1 MKRIFLAVCLIASL
15 SIIKTWAEEIKI
27 AVPDIADLV
36 KNATNCDTIVKYNGY
51 NVHIVKKDGII
62 THYGLNLFTDEVKKS
77 MGKDVL
83 NRLETELLNLSL
95 TKDGEDVSVDIVSG
109 DLKTLKSITP
119 ETSHS
124 ITNSNSRNLTVEWIT
139 DKGNVKVSMPLNY
152 QSIKGGTR
160 TDIEQTFISNIKNQ
174 KKQRSIGT
182 FNLGSAEPYGDDKYI
197 IPGYS
202 YQNKDI
208 TRNIYL
214 TTDSLV
220 NPIWDAKFPLESIA
234 NLFICPNDIYKDIE
248 LNITVLKH
256 EYGEQESFTVSVDK
270 FLAYCEEE
278 GCVPFWGVE
287 KFHDGKIEGAL
298 FLYNQGQGYDHVL
311 KIDCEPKAVIEDKG
325 SITARVSLFIPTNNV
340 NNLFQ
345 PYIKKTDKEKIR
357 YDKK

>member
-1 MKRIFLAVCLIASL
+1 MKRIFFAVCLIAYL
-15 SIIKTWAEEIKI
+15 SIIKTWAEEMKTLEPAIEG
-27 AVPDIADLV
+27 LV
-36 KNATNCDTIVKYNGY
+36 KDTANCDTIVDYNGY
-51 NVHIVKKDGII
+51 KVHIVKTGGQVA
-62 THYGLNLFTDEVKKS
+62 HYGLNLFNDEVKKS
-77 MGKDVL
+77 MGKDIL
-83 NRLETELLNLSL
+83 NRIENGLLNLSL
-95 TKDGEDVSVDIVSG
+95 SKDKDDVSVMIVSG
-109 DLKTLKSITP
+109 DLKILKNITP

-124 ITNSNSRNLTVEWIT
+124 ITNSNSRDLTVEWVT

-152 QSIKGGTR
+152 QSIKGGSR
-160 TDIEQTFISNIKNQ
+160 TDIEQTFISNIKKQ
-174 KKQRSIGT
+174 KKQRSMVP
-182 FNLGSAEPYGDDKYI
+182 FNLETAEPYGEDTYI

-214 TTDSLV
+214 TNDSV
-220 NPIWDAKFPLESIA
+220 VTPIWDVNFPLESIA
-234 NLFICPNDIYKDIE
+234 NLFICPNDCYGNIE

-256 EYGEQESFTVSVDK
+256 EYGEQERFAVSLDR

-287 KFHDGKIEGAL
+287 KFNNGKIEGAL

-311 KIDCEPKAVIEDKG
+311 KIDCEPNAVIEDKG
-325 SITARVSLFIPTNNV
+325 SINARASLFVPTNNV

-345 PYIKKTDKEKIR
+345 PYIKKTEKEKIR

>member
-1 MKRIFLAVCLIASL
+1 MRNYFLAVCLIASL
-15 SIIKTWAEEIKI
+15 SILKTWAEDIKTI
-27 AVPDIADLV
+27 VPAIEELVENTAD
-36 KNATNCDTIVKYNGY
+36 CDTIVAYNGY
-51 NVHIVKKDGII
+51 NVHVVKQEGIT
-62 THYGLNLFTDEVKKS
+62 THYGLNLFSDDVKKS
-77 MGKDVL
+77 MGKDIL

-95 TKDGEDVSVDIVSG
+95 SKVGEDSPVELLSG

-124 ITNSNSRNLTVEWIT
+124 VTNSNSRDLFVEWVT
-139 DKGNVKVSMPLNY
+139 DKGNVKVSMPLSY
-152 QSIKGGTR
+152 QSIKGGSR
-160 TDIEQTFISNIKNQ
+160 TDIEQTFISHIKNN
-174 KKQRSIGT
+174 KKQRPIAI
-182 FNLGSAEPYGDDKYI
+182 FNLESVEPYRDDKYV

-214 TTDSLV
+214 TTDSV
-220 NPIWDAKFPLESIA
+220 VSPIWDSNFPLESIS
-234 NLFICPNDIYKDIE
+234 NLFICPNDIYRDIE